1 MPDVVTVQY
10 VCVHGTMEQLALE
23 RLGNRRFS
31 SAGKA
36 GQPNDRSAMAA
47 SHRALA
53 SGNFS
58 LGPKDVFA
66 LCSFSVGINTAENRT
81 SAADPSI
88 VHDNEPAEIRNMIM
102 IVDYERP
109 ARLNCQSP
117 NFISLV
123 ARATFSPCRA
133 EAGMN
138 ARASSPSSARNF

>member
-10 VCVHGTMEQLALE
+10 VCVHGTMEQLAFE

-66 LCSFSVGINTAENRT
+66 LCSFSVGINTAE
-81 SAADPSI
+81 
-88 VHDNEPAEIRNMIM
+88 IRDMIM

-117 NFISLV
+117 NFISLQLFAPV
-123 ARATFSPCRA
+123 TLHLQC
-133 EAGMN
+133 G
-138 ARASSPSSARNF
+138 